1 MAELTPEFSSV
12 SRQKSCYAC
21 VRGKRGCDRRHPV
34 CSRCEER
41 KIQCIFAKRT
51 YAEAFCDINS
61 VELDTPWVGSTIL
74 SSSIDFDHDVPP
86 SLAPSAILDP
96 TTLLTL
102 DSFIDHCITL
112 AEDQA
117 TPSSNM
123 QHIDNAGEPLGQ
135 QQEEEQALRKFDY
148 DPMADLCV
156 CGSLT
161 KKDSTAN
168 I

>member
-1 MAELTPEFSSV
+1 
-12 SRQKSCYAC
+12 
-21 VRGKRGCDRRHPV
+21 
-34 CSRCEER
+34 
-41 KIQCIFAKRT
+41 
-51 YAEAFCDINS
+51 
-61 VELDTPWVGSTIL
+61 
-74 SSSIDFDHDVPP
+74 
-86 SLAPSAILDP
+86 
-96 TTLLTL
+96 
-102 DSFIDHCITL
+102 
-112 AEDQA
+112 
-117 TPSSNM
+117 M